1 MQGVTAPM
9 DSPIRIADLVRGA
22 ATEGE
27 GLRLALDAIL
37 EATGTTSGTV
47 HVMADDG
54 ALRLMASRDI
64 PQVVLDKVAVI
75 PVGKGM
81 AGVAVAEKRPVT
93 TCNLQTDDAGGVI
106 RQGARESGARGAV
119 AVPLLRG
126 TTAVGALG
134 VATREPRDFTRQEID
149 ALMGLGRALA
159 EALAARDAGGA
170 DSRA

>member
-1 MQGVTAPM
+1 MDTAH
-9 DSPIRIADLVRGA
+9 RIAALIRQA
-22 ATEGE
+22 ATSGE
-27 GLRLALDAIL
+27 GLGLALDAVL

-47 HVMADDG
+47 HVLSPDG
-54 ALRLMASRDI
+54 TSLRLMASRDI
-64 PQVVLDKVAVI
+64 PAVVLDKVAVI

-81 AGVAVAEKRPVT
+81 AGVAVAERRPVT

-134 VATREPRDFTRQEID
+134 VATREPRDFTREEID
-149 ALMGLGRALA
+149 SILALGRVVA
-159 EALAARDAGGA
+159 EALAPH
-170 DSRA
+170 